1 LVPPTTH
8 LDEQIR
14 HYPTVDRPVPHGFR
28 AGDRGGTIVVMITDS
43 LGPRLAQTRD
53 VAAVVGL
60 LATLEGELMVALQRD
75 ALPDWAAPLAHR
87 LGRDGLLGEYAG
99 QREVRQ
105 ALNDLNHRLR
115 YVLGEYDEPIAPLP
129 VP

>member
-1 LVPPTTH
+1 
-8 LDEQIR
+8 
-14 HYPTVDRPVPHGFR
+14 
-28 AGDRGGTIVVMITDS
+28 
-43 LGPRLAQTRD
+43 
-53 VAAVVGL
+53 VAALVGI
-60 LATLEGELMVALQRD
+60 LANLEGELMVGD
-75 ALPDWAAPLAHR
+75 EGDDLPDWAAHLAER
-87 LGRDGLLGEYAG
+87 LGRDGLVERDAG

>member
-1 LVPPTTH
+1 
-8 LDEQIR
+8 
-14 HYPTVDRPVPHGFR
+14 
-28 AGDRGGTIVVMITDS
+28 MITDS
-43 LGPRLAQTRD
+43 LAPRLAQTRD

-60 LATLEGELMVALQRD
+60 LATIESELMVGPEGD
-75 ALPDWAAPLAHR
+75 GLPDWAAPLAHR
-87 LGRDGLLGEYAG
+87 LGRDGLLGEDAG

>member
-1 LVPPTTH
+1 VV
-8 LDEQIR
+8 ERSAQ
-14 HYPTVDRPVPHGFR
+14 HGFR
-28 AGDRGGTIVVMITDS
+28 AGDRGGIIVVMITDS
-43 LGPRLAQTRD
+43 LAPRPPQTRD
-53 VAAVVGL
+53 VAALVGL
-60 LATLEGELMVALQRD
+60 LATLEGELMVGTEGGAV
-75 ALPDWAAPLAHR
+75 PHWAAHLAHR
-87 LGRDGLLGEYAG
+87 LGRDGLVARDAD